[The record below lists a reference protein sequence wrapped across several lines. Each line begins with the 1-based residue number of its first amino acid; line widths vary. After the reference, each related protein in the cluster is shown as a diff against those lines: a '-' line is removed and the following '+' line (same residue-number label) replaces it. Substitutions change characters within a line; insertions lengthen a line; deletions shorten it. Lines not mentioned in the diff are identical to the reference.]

1 MANLNVHL
9 DDSYWEKFKDLK
21 RILKCNTNEE
31 AQIKIIDL
39 VQEHLQKQMIN
50 HIKGEGVQS

>member
-39 VQEHLQKQMIN
+39 TQEHLQKQMIN
-50 HIKGEGVQS
+50 NIKKGELQS